1 LITQIVFKISVIVKD
16 ITNKIYDTHTIS
28 FLTKTDDG
36 QSFKKKVGDQRYT
49 AAVGTQ
55 VLAAVGNTVA
65 TRGEVVALAPIV
77 VPAFEYARIR
87 AAG

>member
-1 LITQIVFKISVIVKD
+1 
-16 ITNKIYDTHTIS
+16 
-28 FLTKTDDG
+28 LTKTDDG
-36 QSFKKKVGDQRYT
+36 QSFKKKVDDQRYT
-49 AAVGTQ
+49 VAVGTL

-65 TRGEVVALAPIV
+65 TRREVVALAPIV